1 MFRIYTS
8 GGDVGGSAGIK
19 FNDELVLIAG
29 RHPAAV
35 MVELVDAMNAVH
47 VALPNAH
54 HDVIRNFVTKH
65 FDFTTSYAKAAQ

>member
-1 MFRIYTS
+1 MFRLYTS

-35 MVELVDAMNAVH
+35 MVELVDAMNATH
-47 VALPNAH
+47 TALPNAPYAA
-54 HDVIRNFVTKH
+54 IRDFVTKH
-65 FDFTTSYAKAAQ
+65 FDFTTSYAKAAN